1 MSEYL
6 RNQIVQKML
15 GEPKQSPARMPPA
28 RQAADTQP
36 SSGSGPLG
44 AAEVDAANA
53 LGAAYYQYPG
63 YFKKGQ
69 GGARRIPT
77 GKTGGGIWMVSR
89 RHGQIRGRIARRTVE
104 RPCGMG
110 GFSNRQRRGA

>member
-69 GGARRIPT
+69 GGGSPDTNGKNWRRNLDGLPQAWANT
-77 GKTGGGIWMVSR
+77 
-89 RHGQIRGRIARRTVE
+89 
-104 RPCGMG
+104 RPHCAPD
-110 GFSNRQRRGA
+110 R